1 MAAIGKLATVVTS
14 AIARRKFALFIVIP
28 NLIVIRVLK
37 LAGKSAENVKME
49 IFVLKGRER
58 RNNLEPLQ
66 HFLKP
71 QMGFELSVKQVIEL
85 LGLTDI

>member
-1 MAAIGKLATVVTS
+1 M
-14 AIARRKFALFIVIP
+14 FIVIP

-49 IFVLKGRER
+49 FFVLKGRER
-58 RNNLEPLQ
+58 INNLEPLQ
-66 HFLKP
+66 HFLKSH
-71 QMGFELSVKQVIEL
+71 MGFELSLKQASEL

>member
-1 MAAIGKLATVVTS
+1 M
-14 AIARRKFALFIVIP
+14 FIVIP

-37 LAGKSAENVKME
+37 LAGKSAENVKMK

-58 RNNLEPLQ
+58 KNNLEPLQ
-66 HFLKP
+66 HFLKS
-71 QMGFELSVKQVIEL
+71 QMGCELSVKQVIEL